1 MSQEIFFETL
11 DEFLN
16 RARCGDEKEFDG
28 KLINMYTN
36 EFVVINFLR
45 YERKKKRER
54 KRKLD

>member
-16 RARCGDEKEFDG
+16 RARCGDEEEFDG

-45 YERKKKRER
+45 YERKKKKRE
-54 KRKLD
+54 KEN